1 VTVRARKPGRMA
13 GRLTGMVLVVFALG
27 ASACNLLGGPS
38 KVRNG
43 ELFETGEVRYDA
55 YFKEVHDLQVSSAG
69 WVDDRKASR
78 RPLVDT
84 LKLTPEAADVSIVQ
98 AAHERIN
105 GVARDVGPTKLE
117 IVGDEAHLTA
127 VGASKVDDP
136 TRELFKAIEATAR
149 AELLRGKSLRTL
161 PPKVDELTKNG
172 RALEPHV
179 REEFAKHG
187 GRVGTDVQD
196 ELAASYEVLGAVSRD
211 SRNGAREAEDFV
223 ADLQRA
229 VATDPGE
236 SNDKPPPP
244 IPRTTHTPKPS
255 GAGAPTM
262 PTPRPE
268 TPKPA
273 PPPKPPEVKAADK
286 PAPPKAAAKP
296 KPPAAAD
303 EFNP

>member
-1 VTVRARKPGRMA
+1 MM
-13 GRLTGMVLVVFALG
+13 LLVVAMSG
-27 ASACNLLGGPS
+27 SACNLLGGPS
-38 KVRNG
+38 RVRNG

-69 WVDDRKASR
+69 WVDERKASR

-117 IVGDEAHLTA
+117 IAGDEAHLTA

-149 AELLRGKSLRTL
+149 AELLRGRALRLL

-187 GRVGTDVQD
+187 GRAATDVQD
-196 ELAASYEVLGAVSRD
+196 ELAASYEVLGSVSRD

-229 VATDPGE
+229 VATDPGD

-244 IPRTTHTPKPS
+244 VPRAQKPKPAS
-255 GAGAPTM
+255 AGPSSPAP
-262 PTPRPE
+262 PTPRPDQ
-268 TPKPA
+268 PKPPKPPSEPRA
-273 PPPKPPEVKAADK
+273 AEPKPPPPKP
-286 PAPPKAAAKP
+286 AAKP
-296 KPPAAAD
+296 KPAAAPD

>member
-1 VTVRARKPGRMA
+1 MKLRGRKA
-13 GRLTGMVLVVFALG
+13 GRLTGLVLVVFAIG
-27 ASACNLLGGPS
+27 TSACNLLGGPS

-55 YFKEVHDLQVSSAG
+55 YFKEVHDLQMSSAG

-117 IVGDEAHLTA
+117 IVGEEAHLTA
-127 VGASKVDDP
+127 VGASKVDDA

-149 AELLRGKSLRTL
+149 AELLRGKALRTL

-196 ELAASYEVLGAVSRD
+196 ELAASYEVLGSVSRD

-229 VATDPGE
+229 VATDPGD

-244 IPRTTHTPKPS
+244 IPKTAHTPKPS
-255 GAGAPTM
+255 GAAAPR
-262 PTPRPE
+262 PETPRPE
-268 TPKPA
+268 TPKP
-273 PPPKPPEVKAADK
+273 PPPKPSEPKAADK
-286 PAPPKAAAKP
+286 PAPPKPAAKP

>member
-1 VTVRARKPGRMA
+1 MTLRGRKAGRLA
-13 GRLTGMVLVVFALG
+13 GRLTGLVLVVFAMG
-27 ASACNLLGGPS
+27 ASGCNLLGGPS

-117 IVGDEAHLTA
+117 IVGEEAHLTA
-127 VGASKVDDP
+127 VGASRVDDP

-149 AELLRGKSLRTL
+149 AELLRGKALRTL
-161 PPKVDELTKNG
+161 PPRVDELTKNG

-196 ELAASYEVLGAVSRD
+196 ELAASYEVLGSVSRD

-229 VATDPGE
+229 VATDPGD

-244 IPRTTHTPKPS
+244 MPKTTHPKPPS
-255 GAGAPTM
+255 GAATPA
-262 PTPRPE
+262 TPRPE
-268 TPKPA
+268 TPKPPA
-273 PPPKPPEVKAADK
+273 PPKPPSEPKAADK
-286 PAPPKAAAKP
+286 PPASKPPAAKP
-296 KPPAAAD
+296 KPPPAAD

>member
-1 VTVRARKPGRMA
+1 MTDQKKWM
-13 GRLTGMVLVVFALG
+13 MVLAFAIG
-27 ASACNLLGGPS
+27 SSACNLLGGQS
-38 KVRNG
+38 RVRNG
-43 ELFETGEVRYDA
+43 ELFESGEVRYDA

-98 AAHERIN
+98 AAHERIT

-117 IVGDEAHLTA
+117 IAGDEAHLTA
-127 VGASKVDDP
+127 VGASRVDDP
-136 TRELFKAIEATAR
+136 TRELFKAVEATAR
-149 AELLRGKSLRTL
+149 AELLRAKALRSL
-161 PPKVDELTKNG
+161 PPKVDELTKSG

-187 GRVGTDVQD
+187 GRAAMDVQD
-196 ELAASYEVLGAVSRD
+196 ELAASYEVLGSVSRD

-229 VATDPGE
+229 VATDPGD

-244 IPRTTHTPKPS
+244 IAKTPKPKPAS
-255 GAGAPTM
+255 GVAPS
-262 PTPRPE
+262 PVIP
-268 TPKPA
+268 TPKPDQPRPA
-273 PPPKPPEVKAADK
+273 VKPPSEPKPAESK
-286 PAPPKAAAKP
+286 PKPTAKP
-296 KPPAAAD
+296 KPAAAPD